1 MEDKKKIL
9 TDWEKKEKRRK
20 YMRKYYLKRKYQLK
34 DGKFTR
40 NKNKKPLEIIVIIVP
55 ISEFTMFEG

>member
-40 NKNKKPLEIIVIIVP
+40 NKNKKPLDNGFKITRGTFID
-55 ISEFTMFEG
+55 SFR